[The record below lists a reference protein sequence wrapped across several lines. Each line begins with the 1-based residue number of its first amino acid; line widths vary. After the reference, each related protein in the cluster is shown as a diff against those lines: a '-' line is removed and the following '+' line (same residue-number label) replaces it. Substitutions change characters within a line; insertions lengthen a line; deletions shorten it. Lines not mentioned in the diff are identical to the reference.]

1 MAKVSRYSS
10 YRTMTAYEGI
20 TAWQAKRKVMRQDF
34 EEKQSAA
41 NTAFLNAWSGQID
54 GLNTII
60 AQIALDRITEEG
72 KAKTAKQAEDAKN
85 VTEID
90 TSKAD
95 IKDSMFSGSASG
107 QLDSGTK
114 IDLDAGTI
122 TLSDGTVI
130 DSQTGLKKINI
141 VV

>member
-10 YRTMTAYEGI
+10 YRAMTAYEGI